1 MFHINIPCT
10 RTLTHTHTHIHA
22 HTHIHTHTN
31 THKYYTSQMNDL
43 FDEEEMTDIS
53 SGTVD
58 DRIISFL
65 SNEKP
70 SLMRSLTAKR
80 ESMVLFVTA
89 NTTQ

>member
-1 MFHINIPCT
+1 
-10 RTLTHTHTHIHA
+10 
-22 HTHIHTHTN
+22 
-31 THKYYTSQMNDL
+31 MNDL